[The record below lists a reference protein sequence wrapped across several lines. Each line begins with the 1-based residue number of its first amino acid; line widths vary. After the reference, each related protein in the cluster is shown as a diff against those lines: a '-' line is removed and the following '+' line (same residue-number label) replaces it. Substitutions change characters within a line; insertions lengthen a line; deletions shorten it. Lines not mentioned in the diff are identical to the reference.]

1 MTDKSNETAIRDLID
16 DWSDAIRNGE
26 IDRVVANR
34 TKDIIMFDVPEP
46 IQEKGIDAYRETW
59 KLFFAHNKAGP
70 DRFRISDLK
79 IVAGDQVAFAY
90 GLLTI
95 GGGDAHCRLTI
106 GLRKTK
112 AKWRVVHEHHSI
124 PISLR

>member
-16 DWSDAIRNGE
+16 DWSEAIQNGE

-46 IQEKGIDAYRETW
+46 IQETGIDAYRETW

-70 DRFRISDLK
+70 DCFRISELK
-79 IVAGDQVAFAY
+79 IVAGDQVAFAH

-106 GLRKTK
+106 GFRKTE
-112 AKWRVVHEHHSI
+112 AEWRVVHEHHSI